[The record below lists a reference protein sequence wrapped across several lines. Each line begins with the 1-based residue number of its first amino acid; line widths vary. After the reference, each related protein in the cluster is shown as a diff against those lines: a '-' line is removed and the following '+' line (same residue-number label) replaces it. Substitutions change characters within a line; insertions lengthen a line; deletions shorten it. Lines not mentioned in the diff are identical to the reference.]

1 MKTICPYCE
10 RESERIWEH
19 IADEHQLKP
28 PVLRAARWELA
39 KDILKLEVK

>member
-10 RESERIWEH
+10 QAFGRVWEH
-19 IADEHQLKP
+19 LAEVHELRP

-39 KDILKLEVK
+39 KDILKLEVH